1 MIPVFLDLDRTL
13 IRHSTSNLEF
23 QQYLKVNGFSSTAST
38 IFHNKLFNR
47 LKLKTWISNQPLS
60 IDYSREFNSE
70 VISLVR
76 KFELS
81 GAPIILAT
89 ASPRAS
95 VERVLAQCPLKF
107 QHIITSS
114 HSKNIKGAKKL
125 TEIQKYLESHTS
137 PNFIYIGDT
146 IADLKIMKNATES
159 IFVGKKMVYLV
170 GRHLI
175 QISGLER
182 VKIERPKE
190 RGRLK

>member
-13 IRHSTSNLEF
+13 IWHSTSNLEF
-23 QQYLKVNGFSSTAST
+23 QQYLKVNGFSSTVLT
-38 IFHNKLFNR
+38 ILRNKLFNR

-60 IDYSREFNSE
+60 IDYSREFNFE

-81 GAPIILAT
+81 GSPVILAT
-89 ASPRAS
+89 ASPRVS

-114 HSKNIKGAKKL
+114 HSKNIKGVKKL

-137 PNFIYIGDT
+137 PDFIYIGDA

-175 QISGLER
+175 QISGLKSL
-182 VKIERPKE
+182 KIERPKE

>member
-1 MIPVFLDLDRTL
+1 VT
-13 IRHSTSNLEF
+13 
-23 QQYLKVNGFSSTAST
+23 
-38 IFHNKLFNR
+38 
-47 LKLKTWISNQPLS
+47 
-60 IDYSREFNSE
+60 
-70 VISLVR
+70 

-89 ASPRAS
+89 ASPRVS

-114 HSKNIKGAKKL
+114 HSKNIKGVKKL

-137 PNFIYIGDT
+137 PDFIYIGDA